1 MFETL
6 TNRLSDV
13 FKNLRGRGR
22 LSDKDVEAAMR
33 EIKLALL
40 EADVNFKVVKD
51 FIAGVKDKAVGEE
64 ILKSLTPGQ
73 QVVKLV
79 SEELTSLMGGSPS
92 KLVLAE
98 SPPTVIML
106 VGLQGTGKTS
116 LAAKLG
122 FMYRSEGKKVLLAAA
137 DTYRPAAVQQLEA
150 LGKELGIDVF
160 KGEQDEPVLKVAER
174 SYRTAD
180 KEGYSILI
188 LDTAGRLHIDEDM
201 MDELK
206 SIKAALKPYA
216 VLFVADAM
224 TGQDAVNQALQFE
237 KSVGFDGVVLTKLD
251 GDARGGAALSVKAV
265 TGKPVMFVGTGE
277 KPRDMEVFYP
287 DRMASRIIGMGDV
300 LSLIEKAETAV
311 DKQDAEEMARKM
323 LKDEFTLD
331 DFLVQLDQVSQMGAI
346 DELVKM
352 LPAQMAPKGLTD
364 ISVSENDLCK
374 IKAII
379 QSMTKDE
386 RSRPKS
392 INGSR
397 RARIARGSGTMV
409 GDVNKLLKQFEQ
421 MKKMMKSLTGRKGKF
436 KPVQGF

>member
-13 FKNLRGRGR
+13 FRNLRGRGR
-22 LSDKDVEAAMR
+22 LSDKDVESAMR

-40 EADVNFKVVKD
+40 EADVNYKVVKD
-51 FIAGVKDKAVGEE
+51 FIAGVKEKAVGEE

-79 SEELTSLMGGSPS
+79 SDELTSLMGGSPS
-92 KLVLAE
+92 KLGLAGK
-98 SPPTVIML
+98 PPTIIML

-122 FMYRSEGKKVLLAAA
+122 LMYKSEGKKVLLTAA
-137 DTYRPAAVQQLEA
+137 DVYRPAAVQQLEA
-150 LGKELGIDVF
+150 LGKELDIDVF
-160 KGEQDEPVLKVAER
+160 KGEKDEPALKVAER

-188 LDTAGRLHIDEDM
+188 MDTAGRLHIDESM

-206 SIKAALKPYA
+206 SIKTALKPHS

-224 TGQDAVNQALQFE
+224 TGQDAVNQALQFDE
-237 KSVGFDGVVLTKLD
+237 SVGFDGVVLTKLD

-277 KPRDMEVFYP
+277 KPRDLEVFYP

-300 LSLIEKAETAV
+300 LSLIEKAEAAV

-331 DFLVQLDQVSQMGAI
+331 DFLVQLDQVSQIGAI
-346 DELVKM
+346 DEIIKM
-352 LPAQMAPKGLTD
+352 LPAQMAPKGLKD
-364 ISVSENDLCK
+364 ISVSESDLKK

-386 RSRPKS
+386 RSLPKS
-392 INGSR
+392 INGNR
-397 RARIARGSGTMV
+397 RTRIARGSGTEV
-409 GDVNKLLKQFEQ
+409 SDVNRLLKQFEQ
-421 MKKMMKSLTGRKGKF
+421 MKKMMKGLTGKKGKF
-436 KPVQGF
+436 RPIQGF